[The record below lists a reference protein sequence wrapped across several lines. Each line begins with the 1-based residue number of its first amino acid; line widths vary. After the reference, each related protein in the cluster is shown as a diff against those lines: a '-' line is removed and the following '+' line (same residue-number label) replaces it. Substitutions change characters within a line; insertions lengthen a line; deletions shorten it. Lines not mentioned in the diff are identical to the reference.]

1 MSERI
6 HARVAMHR
14 RVEYRHAGEN
24 GDGLL
29 MDLSLLGCRIKGVSP
44 FSCGTRLRLKLWL
57 PDDPQPVNIR
67 EAVVRWVKDDQFGVI
82 FFGAQH
88 NNKESAHDARVRVRR
103 RRQRSES
110 SGVFQNLKGS
120 ER

>member
-14 RVEYRHAGEN
+14 RVVYRYAGGN
-24 GDGLL
+24 GNGLL
-29 MDLSLLGCRIKGVSP
+29 MDLSLLGCRIKGVPP
-44 FSCGTRLRLKLWL
+44 FSCGTRLRLKLRL
-57 PDDPQPVNIR
+57 PDDPQPVNIQ

-88 NNKESAHDARVRVRR
+88 SHKKSAHDAGVRVRR
-103 RRQRSES
+103 GRQRSES

-120 ER
+120 E